1 MSDNTD
7 ISKLDDLIVTTI
19 DSVKGYEHSAEH
31 AAAARYADQFRALAA
46 ERKQVVASLQARS
59 RALGGTPNDFGSAAA
74 TVHRGFEDLRRA
86 LGGGDE
92 AIVKE
97 IERGEDYLKE
107 EFERALRDDAI
118 SPETRAVIQDNFTI
132 VKRGHDA
139 MSQLKHQ
146 LAAAH

>member
-1 MSDNTD
+1 MSENTD

-31 AAAARYADQFRALAA
+31 AEAARYSAMFRSLASD
-46 ERKQVVASLQARS
+46 RRDVVSILQSRS
-59 RALGGTPNDFGSAAA
+59 RALGGTPSDFGSAAA
-74 TVHRGFEDLRRA
+74 TLHRRFEDLRRA

-118 SPETRAVIQDNFTI
+118 SPETRAVVDRCYAT
-132 VKRGHDA
+132 VKHGHDEI
-139 MSQLKHQ
+139 SRLKHQ
-146 LAAAH
+146 LVAVD

>member
-31 AAAARYADQFRALAA
+31 ADAARYADLFRQLAT
-46 ERKQVVASLQARS
+46 ERRDVVSTLQGAS
-59 RALGGTPNDFGSAAA
+59 RAQGGTPSDFGSAAA
-74 TVHRGFEDLRRA
+74 TLHRRFEDLRRV

-92 AIVKE
+92 VIIKE

-107 EFERALRDDAI
+107 EFERALGDEAI
-118 SPETRAVIQDNFTI
+118 SAETRAVIQGCYGS
-132 VKRGHDA
+132 VRKGHDA
-139 MSQLKHQ
+139 ISELKHQ
-146 LAAAH
+146 LAAVD

>member
-7 ISKLDDLIVTTI
+7 ISKLDDLVVTTI

-31 AAAARYADQFRALAA
+31 AAAARFADKFRALAA
-46 ERKQVVASLQARS
+46 ERKEVVATLQGRS
-59 RALGGTPNDFGSAAA
+59 RALGGTPNDFGSAAG
-74 TVHRGFEDLRRA
+74 TLHRGFEDLRRA

-92 AIVKE
+92 ALVKE

-107 EFERALRDDAI
+107 EFERALHDEAI
-118 SPETRAVIQDNFTI
+118 SPETRTVIQGCDTV

-139 MSQLKHQ
+139 MSQLKHE
-146 LAAAH
+146 LAAAN

>member
-7 ISKLDDLIVTTI
+7 ISKLDDLIVTTV

-31 AAAARYADQFRALAA
+31 AAAARYADLFRTLAT
-46 ERKQVVASLQARS
+46 ERRDVVATLQSRS
-59 RALGGTPNDFGSAAA
+59 RALGGTPNEFGSAAA
-74 TVHRGFEDLRRA
+74 TLHRGFEDLRRA

-118 SPETRAVIQDNFTI
+118 SPETRAIIQDSYTT
-132 VKRGHDA
+132 VKRGHDTI
-139 MSQLKHQ
+139 SDLKHQ
-146 LAAAH
+146 LAAAN

>member
-31 AAAARYADQFRALAA
+31 ADAARYAEMFRDLAA
-46 ERKQVVASLQARS
+46 DRREAVATLQERS
-59 RALGGTPNDFGSAAA
+59 RALGGTPSDFGSAAA
-74 TVHRGFEDLRRA
+74 TLHRRFEDLRRV

-92 AIVKE
+92 VVIKE

-107 EFERALRDDAI
+107 EFERALRDEAI
-118 SPETRAVIQDNFTI
+118 SPETRTVIEGCFAT
-132 VKRGHDA
+132 VKKGHDA
-139 MSQLKHQ
+139 ISLLKHQ
-146 LAAAH
+146 LAAVD